1 MREMENQQTGFSGVP
16 EQVLKVH
23 ALLSAVSCYLLKKK
37 KNLIY
42 KLTRGLCAPPKLTI
56 FA

>member
-37 KNLIY
+37 KKSYLQAN
-42 KLTRGLCAPPKLTI
+42 
-56 FA
+56 

>member
-1 MREMENQQTGFSGVP
+1 MENQQTGFSGVP

-23 ALLSAVSCYLLKKK
+23 ALLSAVSCYLLKKN
-37 KNLIY
+37 NLIY